1 MKLRIKTRPFITLVL
16 VTVCITALYL
26 YCGRNNPLDAKSGT
40 YIPGKK
46 PTAQFSETRVSG
58 YIGDSVTLSIRC
70 TDTAAGGRSG
80 AMDKIYLAWKNTHL
94 FDDSIPGSAVME
106 YVYKNVFPAGTWT
119 VRVKAVD
126 REGRW
131 SDGDSALLTVLLSEP
146 KIDSVRFRATVE
158 ADFVDTF
165 TVFASDIGGT
175 VRTFLWS
182 VDGVAFDNSSRVS
195 IFTVSFRD
203 TGSKNILVKVR
214 DDKNIESPV
223 FTARI
228 TVYEKIDT
236 AGPVL
241 SYVNVK
247 DNDTVGY
254 GKLTV
259 YVDARDESLVS
270 GVSVNGV
277 VLQSSAGLWKSDIP
291 LATGVNT
298 LVASAVDGRGNKS
311 EKRVI
316 IYSFPDKNDSLPP
329 VLLLKSPAHAID
341 TVGIS
346 PFTIKVT
353 AIDVSG
359 IKRVTTDGRDMVID
373 TADAA
378 YGITVDLQQGKN
390 LFAISSTDL
399 KGNTGIDTLIVFYE
413 PARADKTPPL
423 IAIAEPLN
431 DRHIS
436 DTVVVVQGTATDEN
450 HIASVLV
457 NGMETM
463 RSYPSWKATAVL
475 HYGYDTIRVKAIDSS
490 VSRNWASDSVIV
502 VQNVPARFSTT
513 SSQLDTAIPVGQLYT
528 ATVTAIHPENDRITF
543 RLLAPSVQSDSL
555 PIVTANGKTATIT
568 YRPTRAG
575 IDTLSLEVKDIWND
589 GDTLR
594 WRVTVVP

>member
-1 MKLRIKTRPFITLVL
+1 MKLKITTRSVIVL
-16 VTVCITALYL
+16 ILAAAVMASFYMH
-26 YCGRNNPLDAKSGT
+26 CGRNNPLDAKSSD
-40 YIPGKK
+40 YVPGKK
-46 PTAQFSETRVSG
+46 PTARFLAARFSG
-58 YIGDSVTLSIRC
+58 YIGDSMTLSIRC

-80 AMDKIYLAWKNTHL
+80 AIDKIYLGWKNAHL
-94 FDDSIPGSAVME
+94 FDDSIPGSAAME
-106 YVYKNVFPAGTWT
+106 YVYKNMFPAGTWT
-119 VRVKAVD
+119 VHLQAVD

-158 ADFVDTF
+158 ADSVDTI
-165 TVFASDIGGT
+165 TVFASDVGGAIK
-175 VRTFLWS
+175 TFLWA

-236 AGPVL
+236 TGPVV

-247 DNDTVGY
+247 DNDTVIY

-277 VLQSSAGLWKSDIP
+277 ALQPSAGLWKGDIP
-291 LATGVNT
+291 LATGVNW
-298 LVASAVDGRGNKS
+298 LIASSVDGKGNRS
-311 EKRVI
+311 EKTI
-316 IYSFPDKNDSLPP
+316 SIYSFPDKNDTLPP
-329 VLLLKSPAHAID
+329 VLLFKSPAHAID

-346 PFTIKVT
+346 PFTIKVM

-359 IKRVTTDGRDMVID
+359 IKRVATDGRDMVID
-373 TADAA
+373 TIDAA
-378 YGITVDLQQGKN
+378 YGMTVDLKQGKN

-413 PARADKTPPL
+413 PTKADKTPPL

-431 DRHIS
+431 DQHIS

-463 RSYPSWKATAVL
+463 RSYPNWKTTVIL

-490 VSRNWASDSVIV
+490 VGRNWATDSVIV

-528 ATVTAIHPENDRITF
+528 ATVNAIHPENDRITF

-555 PIVTANGKTATIT
+555 PIVTANGKSAIIT
-568 YRPTRAG
+568 FRPTRAG
-575 IDTLSLEVKDIWND
+575 IDSLSLEVKDIWND